1 MESDT
6 ANDEVFGRDEELMK
20 KEVEDLKENNRK
32 LQEQISQ
39 LEHELTVRI
48 IAFLQLQWN
57 QSIIVAPLYHNFL
70 VSIHRFSQVDK
81 LLTWVIF
88 IKK

>member
-1 MESDT
+1 LESDT